1 MTLNAL
7 SHQPALATQT
17 PVDAG
22 INGDAAGSAFYQPV
36 DIHRALEEVRQMPEF
51 QPPKPGWLEELGK
64 QPWIKKLGHRV
75 GDALQHIFKA
85 VADAFSHVK
94 PPGLSHLPENIR
106 DIFSGVIGFVLV
118 LMGLFALYVFL
129 GWLLR
134 LKEKKAL
141 PPPPQARLLEQVVL
155 VSSAHHYRQAQLESG
170 KGDFEAALRHLYM
183 AALCLLDEQKVA
195 PYEATRT
202 NLEYETLLAKVA
214 DVAGGVQDNDERSL
228 KDCFARLA
236 RQFEA
241 VRYGMLPVSQQQLVH
256 SQSDYENLQ
265 QLVGQQAGGEV

>member
-1 MTLNAL
+1 MTLNTL

-17 PVDAG
+17 PVG
-22 INGDAAGSAFYQPV
+22 MGLHGDDAGSAFYQPV
-36 DIHRALEEVRQMPEF
+36 DIHRALNEVREMPEF
-51 QPPKPGWLEELGK
+51 QPAKPSWLEELGK
-64 QPWIKKLGHRV
+64 HPWFKTLSHQV
-75 GDALQHIFKA
+75 GDALHHVFKA
-85 VADAFSHVK
+85 IADVFSHLK

-106 DIFSGVIGFVLV
+106 DIFSGLIGFILVLV
-118 LMGLFALYVFL
+118 GLFAVYLFL

-134 LKEKKAL
+134 LKEKKAP

-155 VSSAHHYRQAQLESG
+155 VSSSHHYQQAQLESE

-202 NLEYETLLAKVA
+202 NLEYQALLAETA
-214 DVAGGVQDNDERSL
+214 GAAGGLQGHGKNSVKN
-228 KDCFARLA
+228 CFARLA

-241 VRYGMLPVSQQQLVH
+241 VRYGMLPVSREQLGH
-256 SQSDYENLQ
+256 TRLDYEQLQ
-265 QLVGQQAGGEV
+265 QLVGHQVEGKA